1 MEEIELEGGRSTRG
15 VTRSGDILY
24 RPHKPQSDF
33 ANSFLKFLEER
44 NCPFSQRYI
53 GRDKC
58 GRDMFRFIE
67 GYVPK
72 EIGDTTLP
80 QLRTF
85 MRIMRILHD
94 HSADFAPNGKVVRRN
109 DLSPCNTVFENGK
122 PIAVID
128 WDGAKFGERWEDI
141 TYAVWLRINIGSHNR
156 VSSNIITQLKA
167 ALSAYRADRD
177 TLCDFSEKLIWRMN
191 KVVADMSPD
200 NYQYERTKEW
210 VDYSKIWVENNR
222 KFISEVTE

>member
-44 NCPFSQRYI
+44 TCPFSQRYI
-53 GRDKC
+53 GRDKY

-85 MRIMRILHD
+85 MRIMRIITR
-94 HSADFAPNGKVVRRN
+94 SFRR
-109 DLSPCNTVFENGK
+109 
-122 PIAVID
+122 
-128 WDGAKFGERWEDI
+128 
-141 TYAVWLRINIGSHNR
+141 LRPQRQSR
-156 VSSNIITQLKA
+156 VPQRSFSMQ
-167 ALSAYRADRD
+167 YR
-177 TLCDFSEKLIWRMN
+177 I
-191 KVVADMSPD
+191 
-200 NYQYERTKEW
+200 
-210 VDYSKIWVENNR
+210 R
-222 KFISEVTE
+222 KR